1 MPVGRVVEKLRRLE
15 RLTRTVHPEVRDALE
30 RRWEGLPPHA
40 RTDNQTMGRH
50 TTACEGTHGVF
61 PKCDFAC
68 SPCYHSKEAN
78 LVRIDGEHTI
88 SEVEKQMAYL
98 RKERGPG
105 QYAQLIGGE
114 VSLLSPGDHARALQV
129 MLDYERKPMSFTHG
143 DFDYEYL
150 RGIAVDENDEP
161 RFDHLSFAG
170 HFDTTMV
177 GRKGAKRPD
186 TERELNGH
194 RHRFCEMFQRLER
207 EYGITHYLAHN
218 MTVTPENVDQIPG
231 VIRECRQM
239 GWRLF
244 SHQPAAF
251 VGNPARWN
259 EDFRELTNE
268 TVWQQIEEGAGTRLP
283 YKAIQV
289 GDERCNRS
297 VWGIYVGDRYLPLLD
312 DESKGDM
319 KARDAFFK
327 GVGGMDFYAR
337 RSVVLARLA
346 RAVTRHPSTIP
357 PALSWGVRFAR
368 RAGVRNLVGKPVHAI
383 TFALHAFMDAR
394 DVKPAWD
401 LLQRDVMSDDPRIRA
416 TQERL
421 QACAY
426 AMAHPDD
433 DLIVPACVQHS
444 VLDPIEIDSLREEL
458 PLQPRKPKRRLDL
471 VSS

>member
-1 MPVGRVVEKLRRLE
+1 MGRILDKLRQLE
-15 RLTRTVHPEVRDALE
+15 LATRTVDPEVADALE
-30 RRWEGLPPHA
+30 RRWDEMPEHA
-40 RTDNQTMGRH
+40 RTANQTMGRH

-88 SEVEKQMAYL
+88 REIDKQMAYM
-98 RKERGPG
+98 RKRRGPG

-114 VSLLSPGDHARALQV
+114 VSLLSSDDHARALRT
-129 MLDYERKPMSFTHG
+129 MLDHERKPMRFTHG

-150 RGIAVDENDEP
+150 RGIAVDENDAP

-170 HFDTTMV
+170 HFNTTIV
-177 GRKGAKRPD
+177 GRRGAKRPN
-186 TERELNGH
+186 TEHELHDH
-194 RHRFCEMFQRLER
+194 RDRFCELFKRLER

-218 MTVTPENVDQIPG
+218 MTVTPENVDQIPD
-231 VIRECRQM
+231 VIRDCHNM

-251 VGNPARWN
+251 VGNPKRWS
-259 EDFRELTNE
+259 DYFRELTNE
-268 TVWQQIEEGAGTRLP
+268 LVWSRIEKGAGTRLP
-283 YKAIQV
+283 YKAVQV

-297 VWGIYVGDRYLPLLD
+297 VWGLYVGDRYLPLVD
-312 DESKGDM
+312 DESRGDM
-319 KARDAFFK
+319 RARDAFFK

-337 RSVVLARLA
+337 KPLVLARLG
-346 RAVTRHPSTIP
+346 RAIARHPSVIP
-357 PALSWGVRFAR
+357 PAIGWGVRFAR
-368 RAGVRNLVGKPVHAI
+368 RAGLRNLLREPAHAV
-383 TFALHAFMDAR
+383 TFGLHAFMDAR

-401 LLQRDVMSDDPRIRA
+401 LLQQDVMSDDPRIRT

-433 DLIVPACVQHS
+433 DMIVSACVQHS
-444 VLDPIEIDSLREEL
+444 VLDPIEIASLREEL
-458 PLQPRKPKRRLDL
+458 PLKPRTPKRRLDL

>member
-1 MPVGRVVEKLRRLE
+1 MRRLQKTLRRIELA
-15 RLTRTVHPEVRDALE
+15 TRAVNAEVATALE
-30 RRWEGLPPHA
+30 RVWSELPDHV
-40 RTDNQTMGRH
+40 RVDNQTMGRH

-61 PKCDFAC
+61 PKCDFGC
-68 SPCYHSKEAN
+68 TPCYHSKEAN
-78 LVRIDGEHTI
+78 LVRIDGDHTVR
-88 SEVEKQMAYL
+88 EVDRQMAYM
-98 RKERGPG
+98 RKRRGPG

-114 VSLLSPGDHARALQV
+114 VSLLTPEDHARAIQT
-129 MLDYERKPMSFTHG
+129 MLGHDRKPMSFTHG

-150 RGIAVDENDEP
+150 RALAVDENDEP
-161 RFDHLSFAG
+161 RFKHLSFAG

-177 GRKGAKRPD
+177 GRRGIKRAE
-186 TERELNGH
+186 TEREINPF
-194 RHRFCEMFQRLER
+194 RERFCEMFNRLES

-218 MTVTPENVDQIPG
+218 MTVTGSNVEQIPD

-251 VGNPARWN
+251 VGNPTRWQ

-268 TVWQQIEEGAGTRLP
+268 RVWEQIELAAGVRLP

-297 VWGIYVGDRYLPLLD
+297 VWGFYAGDRYVPLLD
-312 DESKGDM
+312 DQHPGDM
-319 KARDAFFK
+319 KARDGFFK
-327 GVGGMDFYAR
+327 SVGGMDFYAPTSLVALR
-337 RSVVLARLA
+337 IARAALSNPSVVLPTASWGARL
-346 RAVTRHPSTIP
+346 I
-357 PALSWGVRFAR
+357 R
-368 RAGVRNLVGKPVHAI
+368 RAGVGNLRRGPVKAI
-383 TFALHAFMDAR
+383 TFALHAFMDAD

-401 LLQRDVMSDDPRIRA
+401 LLQKNEMSGDPRIRT

-426 AMAHPDD
+426 GMAHPDS

-444 VLDPIEIDSLREEL
+444 ALDPLEIESLRKEL
-458 PLQPRKPKRRLDL
+458 PLRPRQPKRRLDL